1 MFWFFGRESREIE
14 GLKMSFGTILTMAGG
29 LGLFLFGMELMSDSI
44 EKVAGARLRRILEIF
59 TTNRFMGMIV
69 GIIFTGIIQSS
80 SACTVMVV
88 SFVNSGLMN
97 LYQAAG
103 VILGANIGTTI
114 TSQLVSFNL
123 SKIAPLI
130 LLVGVVVMMFSKKE
144 KVRKVAEVV
153 VGFGILFVGLSTM
166 SQAMA
171 NMKNEPQ
178 VVNLLMSLKNPF
190 LATLMGF
197 ALTAIIQSSSVTVS
211 IVLLLANQDLLP
223 LPITLYIILG
233 CNIGAC
239 ATAMLASMTGKK
251 DAKRAALIH
260 LLFNIIGTVIIYIA
274 LFVAGDQ
281 IVELIKSISADNGR
295 FVANAHTLIKIA
307 QVIMLFPFT
316 GWLVKMT
323 YLIVPGEDQKV
334 GYRESYQLKYIGD
347 KVVFN
352 PATAVVEVIKELER
366 MASLAEEN
374 LNRAMN
380 ALITLDE
387 EDIEEVYEVEKNI
400 NFLNH
405 AITDYLVKINQT
417 TLPIEDLNSLG
428 ALFHVVND
436 IERIGDHAENV
447 ADAARQRKEEGVSI
461 SKEAQKELGDML
473 EMVNKIIRYAVEM
486 FAKSDE
492 SHMQEIVTLED
503 QVDEK
508 ERELQK
514 KHVERLT
521 KGECSPEAGMIF
533 SDIVSGLERVADHA
547 TNIAFA
553 ITTEEDAEDG
563 DIKR

>member
-1 MFWFFGRESREIE
+1 
-14 GLKMSFGTILTMAGG
+14 MSFGTILTMAGG

-44 EKVAGARLRRILEIF
+44 EKVAGAKLRRILEIF

-69 GIIFTGIIQSS
+69 GIVFTGIIQSS

-130 LLVGVVVMMFSKKE
+130 LLVGVVVMMFTKKE

-197 ALTAIIQSSSVTVS
+197 ALTAVIQSSSVTVS

-295 FVANAHTLIKIA
+295 FVANAHTMIKIA

-352 PATAVVEVIKELER
+352 PATAVVEVVKELER

-447 ADAARQRKEEGVSI
+447 ADAARQRKEEGISI

-492 SHMQEIVTLED
+492 THMQEIVTLED

-553 ITTEEDAEDG
+553 ITTEEEMDEG
-563 DIKR
+563 KVNN

>member
-1 MFWFFGRESREIE
+1 
-14 GLKMSFGTILTMAGG
+14 MSFGTILTMAGG

-130 LLVGVVVMMFSKKE
+130 LLVGVVVMMFTKKE

-295 FVANAHTLIKIA
+295 FVANAHTMIKIA

-352 PATAVVEVIKELER
+352 PATAVVEVVKELER

-492 SHMQEIVTLED
+492 THMQEIVTLED

-553 ITTEEDAEDG
+553 ITTEEEMDEG
-563 DIKR
+563 KTN

>member
-1 MFWFFGRESREIE
+1 
-14 GLKMSFGTILTMAGG
+14 MSFGTILTMAGG

-130 LLVGVVVMMFSKKE
+130 LLVGVVVMMFTKKE

-197 ALTAIIQSSSVTVS
+197 APTAIIQSSSVTVS

-352 PATAVVEVIKELER
+352 PATAVVEVVKELER

-492 SHMQEIVTLED
+492 THMQEIITLED

-553 ITTEEDAEDG
+553 ITTEEEMDEG
-563 DIKR
+563 KTN

>member
-1 MFWFFGRESREIE
+1 
-14 GLKMSFGTILTMAGG
+14 MSFGTILTMAGG

-130 LLVGVVVMMFSKKE
+130 LLVGVVVMMFTKKE

-178 VVNLLMSLKNPF
+178 VLNLLMSLKNPF

-352 PATAVVEVIKELER
+352 PATAVVEVVKELER

-492 SHMQEIVTLED
+492 THMQEIITLED

-553 ITTEEDAEDG
+553 ITTEEEMDEG
-563 DIKR
+563 KTN

>member
-1 MFWFFGRESREIE
+1 MFFVRESREIE
-14 GLKMSFGTILTMAGG
+14 GFKMSFGTILTMAGG

-44 EKVAGARLRRILEIF
+44 EKVAGAKLRRILEIF

-130 LLVGVVVMMFSKKE
+130 LLVGVVVMMFTKKE
-144 KVRKVAEVV
+144 KVRKVAEVI

-197 ALTAIIQSSSVTVS
+197 ALTAVIQSSSVTVS

-295 FVANAHTLIKIA
+295 FVANAHTMIKIA

-352 PATAVVEVIKELER
+352 PATAVVEVVKELER

-492 SHMQEIVTLED
+492 THMQEIITLED

-553 ITTEEDAEDG
+553 ITTEEEMDEG
-563 DIKR
+563 KVNN

>member
-130 LLVGVVVMMFSKKE
+130 LLVGVVVMMFTKKE

-492 SHMQEIVTLED
+492 THMQEIVTLED

-553 ITTEEDAEDG
+553 ITTEEEMDEG
-563 DIKR
+563 KTN

>member
-1 MFWFFGRESREIE
+1 MFWFFVRESREIE

-130 LLVGVVVMMFSKKE
+130 LLVGVVVMMFTKKE